1 MTRSDLASEKFHFP
15 QKIMAFKRVEKV
27 LQKAKNYFREK
38 FNARPTFAV
47 YAPETANIFGGFIYG
62 FDNQGFIYCTV
73 SSKIFSLR
81 DSVKCW

>member
-1 MTRSDLASEKFHFP
+1 
-15 QKIMAFKRVEKV
+15 MAFKRVDKV

-73 SSKIFSLR
+73 SSKIFCVILSNAGKR
-81 DSVKCW
+81 KCLVSPQACITINPY